1 MLNFSVLMSSFKMA
15 DETAVTEITK
25 ETASLSLET
34 EKSVGGIGV
43 KSNQEASP
51 EARLAET
58 STEQSDNAIF
68 NSSIAEPV
76 QSGSSDDREDELKE
90 SCRDM
95 FKKIAQYMDGELSG
109 IYNQYLIVL
118 FFNFKFKVLE

>member
-1 MLNFSVLMSSFKMA
+1 MA
-15 DETAVTEITK
+15 DETAVTEVTK

-58 STEQSDNAIF
+58 STEQSDSAIF

-76 QSGSSDDREDELKE
+76 QSGNSDDREDELKE

>member
-15 DETAVTEITK
+15 DETAVTEVTK

-58 STEQSDNAIF
+58 STEQSDSAIF

-76 QSGSSDDREDELKE
+76 SKRQLG
-90 SCRDM
+90 
-95 FKKIAQYMDGELSG
+95 
-109 IYNQYLIVL
+109 
-118 FFNFKFKVLE
+118 